1 MTAALQFRNLTLGY
15 DRHPAVH
22 HLTGTVADGVL
33 LAVIG
38 PNGAGKST
46 LLKGIVGVLRPLD
59 GAIERAQVRKQDI
72 AYLPQIAEIDR
83 SFPITVYDLVA
94 MGLWRRAGLFGGISK
109 RQRDEIEKA
118 LSAVGLEGFEGR
130 TIGTLSGGQMQRA
143 LFARLLL
150 QDAQLILL
158 DEPFTSLDAKTI
170 SDLLALIHRWHG
182 ERRTILI
189 VLHDLDLARAQFP
202 ETLLLAREAVAWGR
216 TQDVL
221 TAENL
226 LKARQMCEAFD
237 RHAEIC
243 ETETA

>member
-15 DRHPAVH
+15 ERHPAVH
-22 HLTGTVADGVL
+22 HLTGTVADGTL

-59 GAIERAQVRKQDI
+59 GAIERAHAGKEDV

-118 LSAVGLEGFEGR
+118 ISAVGLEGFEGR

-150 QDAQLILL
+150 QDARLILL

-170 SDLLALIHRWHG
+170 SDLLDLIHRWHG

-216 TQDVL
+216 TEEVL

-237 RHAEIC
+237 RHAEVC
-243 ETETA
+243 ETDAA

>member
-1 MTAALQFRNLTLGY
+1 MSAALQFRNLTLGY

-22 HLTGTVADGVL
+22 HLTGTVAGGAL
-33 LAVIG
+33 LAIIG

-59 GAIERAQVRKQDI
+59 GAIERVQVKKEDI

-94 MGLWRRAGLFGGISK
+94 MGLWRRAGLFGGIS
-109 RQRDEIEKA
+109 RGERDEIEKA
-118 LSAVGLEGFEGR
+118 ISAVGLEGFEGR

-170 SDLLALIHRWHG
+170 SDLLELIHRWHG

-221 TAENL
+221 TAGNL

-237 RHAEIC
+237 RHAEVC
-243 ETETA
+243 ETDAA

>member
-1 MTAALQFRNLTLGY
+1 MAAALKFRNLTLGY

-22 HLTGTVADGVL
+22 HLTGTVAGGAL

-46 LLKGIVGVLRPLD
+46 LLKGIVGALAPLD
-59 GAIERAQVRKQDI
+59 GAIERAQRRREDI

-83 SFPITVYDLVA
+83 TFPITVYDLVA
-94 MGLWRRAGLFGGISK
+94 MGLWRRAGLFGGIS
-109 RQRDEIEKA
+109 RRERDDIEKA
-118 LSAVGLEGFEGR
+118 ISAVGLEGFEGR
-130 TIGTLSGGQMQRA
+130 AIGTLSGGQMQRA

-158 DEPFTSLDAKTI
+158 DEPFASLDAKTI
-170 SDLLALIHRWHG
+170 SDLLDLIRRWHG

-226 LKARQMCEAFD
+226 LKARHMCEAFD
-237 RHAEIC
+237 RHAEVC
-243 ETETA
+243 VTDAA

>member
-15 DRHPAVH
+15 ERHPAVH
-22 HLTGTVADGVL
+22 HLTGTVAAGTL

-59 GAIERAQVRKQDI
+59 GAIERAHPKKEDI

-83 SFPITVYDLVA
+83 TFPITVYDLVA

-109 RQRDEIEKA
+109 HQRDEIEKA
-118 LSAVGLEGFEGR
+118 ISAVGLEGFEGR

-150 QDAQLILL
+150 QDAHLILL

-170 SDLLALIHRWHG
+170 SDLLDLIHRWHG
-182 ERRTILI
+182 EKRTILI

-202 ETLLLAREAVAWGR
+202 ETLLLARQAVAWGR

-237 RHAEIC
+237 RHAEVC
-243 ETETA
+243 ETDAA

>member
-1 MTAALQFRNLTLGY
+1 MNAALEFRNLTLGY

-22 HLTGTVADGVL
+22 HLTGTVAEGAL

-46 LLKGIVGVLRPLD
+46 LLKGIVGVLPPLD
-59 GAIERAQVRKQDI
+59 GAIERTQVQKKDI

-94 MGLWRRAGLFGGISK
+94 MGLWRRAGLFGGIS
-109 RQRDEIEKA
+109 RRERDEIERA
-118 LSAVGLEGFEGR
+118 ISAVGLEGFESR

-158 DEPFTSLDAKTI
+158 DEPFASLDAKTI
-170 SDLLALIHRWHG
+170 SDLLDLIRRWHG
-182 ERRTILI
+182 EQRTILI

-216 TQDVL
+216 TQEVL

-237 RHAEIC
+237 RHAEVC
-243 ETETA
+243 ETDAA